1 MGISQFAPE
10 VIKKSSSS
18 GKYMQLFNSKPNK
31 NQLIMPLLG
40 SISNGPS

>member
-10 VIKKSSSS
+10 VIKKSSS

-31 NQLIMPLLG
+31 KQLIMPLLG